1 MVKITDVT
9 GIGPVAAKALFEHN
23 IKTVEALVAM
33 SLDDLKNIH
42 GFNELRARSVK
53 KSAAECLQQAARQS
67 AIAVKNV
74 PTPLKKATVK
84 KPVAKKTSPVAQQ
97 AVEPVAAS
105 NAESKKKDKD
115 KDKAKTK
122 IKDQDKKK
130 KDKKKDKDKKKSGKK
145 KGKGKK

>member
-33 SLDDLKNIH
+33 SLDDLKKIH

-84 KPVAKKTSPVAQQ
+84 KPVMKKTSPVAQQ
-97 AVEPVAAS
+97 AVEPVVAS
-105 NAESKKKDKD
+105 NAESKKKD